1 MFIGKKEKGDKM
13 GDPKKQRK
21 KYKTPR
27 HPWQKDRIE
36 NELKILGKYGLRN
49 KKEIWKFKTKV
60 ETFRKEAK
68 GLLALSPEDAKKV
81 QDEMMHKLNRIGML
95 PATATLDDVL
105 GLAIEDLLE
114 RRLQTIVVHKGLAR
128 TMDQARQM
136 ITHGHIAIAGSRVTS
151 PSHIVLR
158 AEETEIAF
166 SPTSPFSKSD
176 HPIHEHATSTST

>member
-1 MFIGKKEKGDKM
+1 M

-21 KYKTPR
+21 KYKSPR

-49 KKEIWKFKTKV
+49 KREIWKFRTKAEHYRKT
-60 ETFRKEAK
+60 AK
-68 GLLALSPEDAKKV
+68 SLLALSPEDAKKM
-81 QDEMMHKLNRIGML
+81 QDDLMHKLNRLGML
-95 PATATLDDVL
+95 PLTATLDDVL
-105 GLAIEDLLE
+105 SLTIDDLLE
-114 RRLQTIVVHKGLAR
+114 RRLQTIVVHKGLAT

-136 ITHGHIAIAGSRVTS
+136 ITHGHIAIAGVRMTS

-166 SPTSPFSKSD
+166 SPGSPFSKAD
-176 HPIHEHATSTST
+176 HPIHAHTTSTTSISST

>member
-1 MFIGKKEKGDKM
+1 M

-36 NELKILGKYGLRN
+36 NELNILGKYGLRN

-60 ETFRKEAK
+60 DTFRKEAK
-68 GLLALSPEDAKKV
+68 GLLALTPEDAKKI
-81 QDEMMHKLNRIGML
+81 QDEITQKMNRIGLL
-95 PATATLDDVL
+95 PATATLDDIL
-105 GLAIEDLLE
+105 SLSIEDLLE
-114 RRLQTIVVHKGLAR
+114 RRLQTIVVHKGLAQ

-136 ITHGHIAIAGSRVTS
+136 ITHGHIAIHGSRVTS

-158 AEETEIAF
+158 AEESDLAF
-166 SPTSPFSKSD
+166 SPTSPYSNPD
-176 HPIHEHATSTST
+176 HPIHAHSTSTSSST

>member
-1 MFIGKKEKGDKM
+1 M

-36 NELKILGKYGLRN
+36 NELNILGKYGLRN

-60 ETFRKEAK
+60 DTFRKQAK
-68 GLLALSPEDAKKV
+68 GLLALSAEDAKKM
-81 QDEMMHKLNRIGML
+81 QDEMTQKLNRIGLL
-95 PATATLDDVL
+95 PATATLDDIL
-105 GLAIEDLLE
+105 SLSIEDLLE
-114 RRLQTIVVHKGLAR
+114 RRLQTIVVHKGLAQ

-136 ITHGHIAIAGSRVTS
+136 ITHGHIAIHGSRVTS

-158 AEETEIAF
+158 AEESDLAF
-166 SPTSPFSKSD
+166 SLTSPYSNPD
-176 HPIHEHATSTST
+176 HPLHAHSTSTSSST